1 MNHHILGAHGAM
13 KPSRHLQVIDTA
25 LLPRRLPAEAAN
37 EPMQHM
43 PQPWRVIRRRPL
55 VDWRDPHEVCGAVAL
70 AIGLAVLVGMVWG
83 AL

>member
-1 MNHHILGAHGAM
+1 MSHILGAHGAM

-25 LLPRRLPAEAAN
+25 LLPRRLTAEAAN

-55 VDWRDPHEVCGAVAL
+55 VDWRDPHEVCGAIAL
-70 AIGLAVLVGMVWG
+70 AIGVAVLVGMVWG

>member
-1 MNHHILGAHGAM
+1 MSHILGAHGAM

-55 VDWRDPHEVCGAVAL
+55 VDWGDPFEVASLIAL
-70 AIGLAVLVGMVWG
+70 VIGVVVLVGMIG
-83 AL
+83 GRL

>member
-25 LLPRRLPAEAAN
+25 LLPRQLPAKTTN

-43 PQPWRVIRRRPL
+43 PQPWHVIRRRPL
-55 VDWRDPHEVCGAVAL
+55 VDWRDPHEVCGAIAL
-70 AIGLAVLVGMVWG
+70 AIGVAVLVGMVWG

>member
-1 MNHHILGAHGAM
+1 MSHILGAHGAM

-25 LLPRRLPAEAAN
+25 LLSRRLPAEAAN

-55 VDWRDPHEVCGAVAL
+55 VDWRDPHEVCGAIAL
-70 AIGLAVLVGMVWG
+70 AIGVAVLVGMVWG

>member
-1 MNHHILGAHGAM
+1 MSHILGAHGAM

-25 LLPRRLPAEAAN
+25 LLPRQLPDTAAN

-43 PQPWRVIRRRPL
+43 PQPWRVLRRRPL

>member
-1 MNHHILGAHGAM
+1 MSHILGAHGAM
-13 KPSRHLQVIDTA
+13 KPSRHLSVIDTA

-55 VDWRDPHEVCGAVAL
+55 VDWRDPHEVCGAIAL